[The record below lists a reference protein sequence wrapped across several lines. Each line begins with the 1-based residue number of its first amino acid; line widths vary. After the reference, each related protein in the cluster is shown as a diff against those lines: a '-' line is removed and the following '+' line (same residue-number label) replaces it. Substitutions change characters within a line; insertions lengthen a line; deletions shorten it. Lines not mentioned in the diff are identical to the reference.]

1 MILQYKT
8 NRWHLDE
15 AKKIEITKII
25 FDTITEIANFK
36 VTEDSVS
43 RWNVGTDLSDL
54 GVGPYHIKDI
64 IKSFGYKEDS
74 FNDNG
79 WEMDYWFH
87 FQHPDHSFPPLCLSG
102 TAIIH
107 EMYLHGEDE
116 DYETYEEREEKLK
129 NDPELQNLIKQS
141 MDIIN
146 ETDKLLKEYDNE

>member
-1 MILQYKT
+1 MILQYET

-64 IKSFGYKEDS
+64 IEALDIKKIALAITVGKWITGFTFNIQTIVFHLYVYLVLRLSMKCIYMAKTRTMKLMRKEKKSLRMTQS
-74 FNDNG
+74 FK
-79 WEMDYWFH
+79 
-87 FQHPDHSFPPLCLSG
+87 
-102 TAIIH
+102 I
-107 EMYLHGEDE
+107 
-116 DYETYEEREEKLK
+116 
-129 NDPELQNLIKQS
+129 
-141 MDIIN
+141 
-146 ETDKLLKEYDNE
+146 